1 MQAKEIMT
9 TRLVTA
15 GLETPIEEIA
25 QLMLEHKISAV
36 PIMDSDQRLLGIV
49 SETDLLRR
57 EETDTEKLAQSWWLR
72 LFNSKDKLVTATV
85 KTRGHHAKD
94 IMTTPAISI
103 DEAMTIQD
111 VASLFLRRK
120 INQAPVLRKG
130 KLAGIVSRGDLVSA
144 IALQK

>member
-1 MQAKEIMT
+1 
-9 TRLVTA
+9 
-15 GLETPIEEIA
+15 
-25 QLMLEHKISAV
+25 
-36 PIMDSDQRLLGIV
+36 
-49 SETDLLRR
+49 
-57 EETDTEKLAQSWWLR
+57 
-72 LFNSKDKLVTATV
+72 
-85 KTRGHHAKD
+85 
-94 IMTTPAISI
+94 MTTPAISI